1 NKIQPHPR
9 SHPKRPPLPSFNKPF
24 YERLIPS
31 LSTLETQV
39 SLSLRVFPLHE
50 EGAIA
55 TLQKWLNDPR
65 VDEFWGDWREDEEA
79 RRTWLLER
87 FEGGGGRTIPSL
99 GEWKVGGVV
108 PDGEQEGK
116 KDVKDRM
123 TTQGW
128 FSYFEIYWAFEDK
141 LAHHLSLPPSHL
153 PISYTPHPYD
163 RGLHFLVGSSLS
175 SQRGPHRVKAWL
187 TSLCHY
193 VFMADSRTERVVCDP
208 DHRNVKMI
216 RYLEDVGFESKGLLR
231 MGEGEEAKVANVVV
245 LEREKF
251 WRVAQF

>member
-1 NKIQPHPR
+1 
-9 SHPKRPPLPSFNKPF
+9 PKRPPLPSFNKPF

-79 RRTWLLER
+79 RRKWLLER

-99 GEWKVGGVV
+99 GEWK
-108 PDGEQEGK
+108 K
-116 KDVKDRM
+116 KENTYAFFVELAV
-123 TTQGW
+123 
-128 FSYFEIYWAFEDK
+128 EIYWAFEDK
-141 LAHHLSLPPSHL
+141 LAHYLSLPPSHL

-175 SQRGPHRVKAWL
+175 TQRGPHRVKAWL

-208 DHRNVKMI
+208 DHRNAKMI